1 MMIKIIS
8 CHYLEKEFHNRDGL
22 ERVKSMEKTFEEKV
36 NDFKYNN
43 DVFATQTHL
52 IQENGFV
59 RGFSAVLFY
68 RGDK

>member
-1 MMIKIIS
+1 MAIKIIS
-8 CHYLEKEFHNRDGL
+8 VHYLDDEFHNKNGL

-36 NDFKYNN
+36 NGFEHNN

-52 IQENGFV
+52 IQDDEFV
-59 RGFSAVLFY
+59 RGFTAVIFY